1 MIFLVSSGNL
11 IMFFLG
17 WELIGLTSFFLI
29 NFWSTRVATLKC
41 ALKAYSFNKLSDCFL
56 LLAFILLFAGLN
68 TTDIPTILTTSYL
81 YNSYEVSIL
90 VFKCSYIE
98 CVGILLLGSAFIK
111 SAQLGAHIWLP
122 DSMEA
127 PVPASALI
135 HSATL
140 VSAGIYILLR
150 FSVFFENSALLLSI
164 IATVGAVTA
173 AYGGIVAAFQTD
185 CKKLLAYSTISH
197 CGFLM
202 VLCTTFCFEYVMLYL
217 YVHGFFKA
225 STFLSVGN
233 ILRFGRTQDYRR
245 MGMFSKYLPF
255 DSYAVFVGLLNL
267 AGLPFSFGFY
277 IKHLLFV
284 GLNINLTMFY
294 VCYFLCLIGAVSG
307 LFYSYRLYYYV
318 FFDFKK
324 ARRATYMHVTNPGLN
339 STYYTNAGVA
349 GMLAISSLIV
359 VAYIICFYL
368 LYIYTST
375 VNVFSD
381 FLSHKNYTTQ
391 YEYLVERLQSTRN
404 YQLINLIIVSLI
416 LCIVY
421 TP

>member
-1 MIFLVSSGNL
+1 L
-11 IMFFLG
+11 
-17 WELIGLTSFFLI
+17 
-29 NFWSTRVATLKC
+29 
-41 ALKAYSFNKLSDCFL
+41 
-56 LLAFILLFAGLN
+56 
-68 TTDIPTILTTSYL
+68 
-81 YNSYEVSIL
+81 
-90 VFKCSYIE
+90 
-98 CVGILLLGSAFIK
+98 LLLGSAFIK

-140 VSAGIYILLR
+140 VSAGIFILLR
-150 FSVFFENSALLLSI
+150 FSVIFENSCLLLSI
-164 IATVGAVTA
+164 IFIVGATTA

-245 MGMFSKYLPF
+245 MGMFSKYLVF

-284 GLNINLTMFY
+284 GLNVNLQLFY
-294 VCYFLCLIGAVSG
+294 ACYFLCLIGAVSG

-324 ARRATYMHVTNPGLN
+324 ARKATYAHVTNACLK
-339 STYYTNAGVA
+339 SAYYTNAGVA
-349 GMLAISSLIV
+349 GILSIFGLIV
-359 VAYIICFYL
+359 TAYIICFYL
-368 LYIYTST
+368 LYTYVSMD
-375 VNVFSD
+375 NAFSD
-381 FLSHKNYTTQ
+381 FLSYKSYNAQ
-391 YEYLVERLQSTRN
+391 YEYLVERFQSTRS
-404 YQLINLIIVSLI
+404 YQIINLTIVSLVLCILYTPWRTLAVRKLLFTGFFSAI
-416 LCIVY
+416 LCLFFFIFALFLLNGAAFDKSMFIFQWWQDLSVNFLTVLFKPIY
-421 TP
+421 YIWYVSVN